1 MAQRVEPKDS
11 ADDFPTPPWAT
22 RALLE
27 HVLRNPGEL
36 ATMTCLESACGAG
49 HMAKVLKEYFGGPVV
64 VSAFSQV
71 LRELLLTAQA
81 VQLLKRQGALET
93 RAQMRKLS
101 VKPRGGTAQHER
113 SSDDEQVKA
122 GLLPPP
128 RRREWRTCVS
138 PRWMSKLGIPRCQHG
153 PSGDS
158 SISRTGAEV
167 ADEQYGTRVC
177 RYKPAP
183 GRGAG

>member
-49 HMAKVLKEYFGGPVV
+49 HMAKVLKEYFGSPVV

-101 VKPRGGTAQHER
+101 VKPRGRTAQHER
-113 SSDDEQVKA
+113 SSDDEQMEA

-128 RRREWRTCVS
+128 RRRERRTCVS
-138 PRWMSKLGIPRCQHG
+138 PWLDVKARHFPVTAWTVVWFFDLQNW
-153 PSGDS
+153 
-158 SISRTGAEV
+158 
-167 ADEQYGTRVC
+167 C
-177 RYKPAP
+177 R
-183 GRGAG
+183 GRR

>member
-1 MAQRVEPKDS
+1 MIVREGWLQNTSHAVMAQRVEPKDS

-36 ATMTCLESACGAG
+36 ATMTCLEPACGAG

-101 VKPRGGTAQHER
+101 VKPRGRA
-113 SSDDEQVKA
+113 A
-122 GLLPPP
+122 
-128 RRREWRTCVS
+128 
-138 PRWMSKLGIPRCQHG
+138 
-153 PSGDS
+153 
-158 SISRTGAEV
+158 
-167 ADEQYGTRVC
+167 
-177 RYKPAP
+177 
-183 GRGAG
+183 

>member
-1 MAQRVEPKDS
+1 MQNTSHAVMAQRVEPKDS

-22 RALLE
+22 RAPLE

-36 ATMTCLESACGAG
+36 ATMTCLEPACGAG
-49 HMAKVLKEYFGGPVV
+49 HMAKVLNEYFGGPVV

-101 VKPRGGTAQHER
+101 VKPRGRA
-113 SSDDEQVKA
+113 A
-122 GLLPPP
+122 
-128 RRREWRTCVS
+128 
-138 PRWMSKLGIPRCQHG
+138 
-153 PSGDS
+153 
-158 SISRTGAEV
+158 
-167 ADEQYGTRVC
+167 
-177 RYKPAP
+177 
-183 GRGAG
+183 

>member
-22 RALLE
+22 RALVE
-27 HVLRNPGEL
+27 HVLRKPGEL
-36 ATMTCLESACGAG
+36 ATMRCLEPACGAR
-49 HMAKVLKEYFGGPVV
+49 HMAKVLKKYFGGPVV

-81 VQLLKRQGALET
+81 VQLPKRQGALET
-93 RAQMRKLS
+93 RAQMRKQS

-128 RRREWRTCVS
+128 RRRKRRTCVS
-138 PRWMSKLGIPRCQHG
+138 PWLDVQARHFPVPAWTVVWFFAI
-153 PSGDS
+153 
-158 SISRTGAEV
+158 
-167 ADEQYGTRVC
+167 QYC
-177 RYKPAP
+177 
-183 GRGAG
+183 GRGRR